1 MIFISNR
8 LWKPP
13 CTNTI
18 TLKRHFLIFGIAL
31 LAHLGTLAQT
41 PVANRVKAVVKS
53 LPAQAQVVAKY
64 TDNQRHCLYYTLR
77 NRLFRYDVK
86 TDKREEISFSP
97 NPYSSIITT
106 WLSADGNAFFI
117 ALDRKNLVSFYLDN
131 GQELWRYDSH
141 TKQPKRIGVGFSIS
155 HLGERIT
162 IKRASRCLNPQAAQS
177 RQRWMVC
184 DHHYDGN
191 GTPLG
196 KGEEYK
202 LK

>member
-1 MIFISNR
+1 M
-8 LWKPP
+8 PA
-13 CTNTI
+13 CTNNR
-18 TLKRHFLIFGIAL
+18 TLKQYFLTSVFLLLIHAGIM
-31 LAHLGTLAQT
+31 AQT
-41 PVANRVKAVVKS
+41 PIANRVKAVVKS
-53 LPAQAQVVAKY
+53 LPSQAQVVAKY

-86 TDKREEISFSP
+86 TNKHEEIPFSST
-97 NPYSSIITT
+97 PYSSIITT

-117 ALDRKNLVSFYLDN
+117 AIDRKDLVAFYLDN
-131 GQELWRYDSH
+131 GQELWAFNSH
-141 TKQPKRIGVGFSIS
+141 TNRPKKIGTGFAIS
-155 HLGERIT
+155 HSDKGIT
-162 IKRASRCLNPQAAQS
+162 IKRASRCINPQTTQD
-177 RQRWMVC
+177 RQQWMVC

>member
-1 MIFISNR
+1 M
-8 LWKPP
+8 PP
-13 CTNTI
+13 CTNTK
-18 TLKRHFLIFGIAL
+18 TLKQHFLIFASL
-31 LAHLGTLAQT
+31 LLVQLGAMAQT
-41 PVANRVKAVVKS
+41 PIANRVKAVIKS
-53 LPAQAQVVAKY
+53 LPSQAQVVAKY

-86 TDKREEISFSP
+86 TNKREEIAFSQ

-117 ALDRKNLVSFYLDN
+117 AIDRKDLVSFYLDN
-131 GQELWRYDSH
+131 GQELWAIDSH
-141 TKQPKRIGVGFSIS
+141 TKRPKRIGVGFSIS
-155 HLGERIT
+155 HSGEKII
-162 IKRASRCLNPQAAQS
+162 IKRATRCINPQAAQS
-177 RQRWMVC
+177 RQHWMVC